1 MGSDSEQPVLL
12 IGEGRSG
19 RTEPQ
24 AAGPCFKGW
33 PPSDTL
39 LQNKGKVWNKV
50 TGFQW
55 NYTLELALQV
65 LGKKE

>member
-1 MGSDSEQPVLL
+1 MGSNSEQPVLL

-24 AAGPCFKGW
+24 AASPCLKGW
-33 PPSDTL
+33 PPSDIPS

-50 TGFQW
+50 SGFQW
-55 NYTLELALQV
+55 SYTLELALQV
-65 LGKKE
+65 LGKE